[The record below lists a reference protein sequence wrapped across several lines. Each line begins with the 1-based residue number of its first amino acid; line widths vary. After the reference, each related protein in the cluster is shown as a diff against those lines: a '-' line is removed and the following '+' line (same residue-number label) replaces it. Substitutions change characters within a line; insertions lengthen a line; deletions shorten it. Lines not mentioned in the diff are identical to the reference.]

1 MYVCDLILAI
11 FCGCSCNNFSH
22 SQFMWQNAEPNKL
35 NVFSFIH
42 FSLFYHLHHWIKYLA
57 SNHRTRVECLITGS
71 ACKYVQIVNITNI
84 ELMSHSSVKHLSRF
98 AYAFHILHAQ
108 IRFCLHV
115 CTSKRHDILL
125 WMTNLLKFTYISEC
139 KQSITFC

>member
-1 MYVCDLILAI
+1 MVVLVIIFRIHNLCDKMQ
-11 FCGCSCNNFSH
+11 
-22 SQFMWQNAEPNKL
+22 SQTNWMSSVL
-35 NVFSFIH
+35 FIS
-42 FSLFYHLHHWIKYLA
+42 SLFYHLHHWIKYLA